1 MRKCIYLFF
10 VFVFIS
16 KVLSAQVSRYSKYV
30 PLNLP
35 KDNSVETFIGAMGK
49 VSSRIENSVNTNW
62 SRLKPS
68 LDLFNEY
75 YDDKESE
82 GCVVKPFYD
91 EFVTLLN
98 NVDLGKESSVDLTI
112 YKVKSLTKKLAVLNC
127 NQQSTTN
134 TNTQH
139 SSYAKAS
146 IVLDNAILW
155 SNCNMD
161 SKVKTLSKGV
171 TVYLMYKCESVNLYT
186 IQLTT
191 GETGSIGLMN
201 LSNY

>member
-1 MRKCIYLFF
+1 MRKSIFLFF
-10 VFVFIS
+10 VLVFNLNS
-16 KVLSAQVSRYSKYV
+16 SSAQVSRYSRYT

-49 VSSRIENSVNTNW
+49 VSSRIENSVNSNW

-75 YDDKESE
+75 YDDKETE
-82 GCVVKPFYD
+82 GCLVKPFYD
-91 EFVTLLN
+91 EFVSLLN
-98 NVDLGKESSVDLTI
+98 NVDLGKETSVDLTI

-127 NQQSTTN
+127 SQQSTVN
-134 TNTQH
+134 SNTQH
-139 SSYAKAS
+139 TSYAKAS
-146 IVLDNAILW
+146 IVLENAILW
-155 SNCNMD
+155 TNCNMD
-161 SKVKTLSKGV
+161 GKVKILNKGV
-171 TVYLMYKCESVNLYT
+171 TVYLMYKCERINLYT

-191 GETGSIGLMN
+191 GEIGTIGLMN